1 MRALSASM
9 SLMGAIVGL
18 PLPQPVA
25 QRHALVENKTLA
37 APAAV
42 LLRHAF
48 EIAQD
53 TALEVIDFI
62 KSTREQIGAGFFA
75 ADTACA
81 EHRDPAVL
89 RGIEF
94 FCGEILE
101 LPKVPD
107 AGIDGAFKR
116 AHRNFEG
123 VAGVDDERVGLG
135 YQRVPVRRL
144 DIGADKLRRIDVGIP
159 ERDDFL

>member
-9 SLMGAIVGL
+9 SLMGAIVRL

-62 KSTREQIGAGFFA
+62 KSTREQIGAGLFA
-75 ADTACA
+75 ADPSGA
-81 EHRDPAVL
+81 EHSNPAML
-89 RGIEF
+89 RRVEF
-94 FCGEILE
+94 RCRKILE
-101 LPKVPD
+101 LAEVFD
-107 AGIDGAFKR
+107 VGIDRALKR
-116 AHRNFEG
+116 AHRHLEG
-123 VAGVDDERVGLG
+123 VAGVDD
-135 YQRVPVRRL
+135 
-144 DIGADKLRRIDVGIP
+144 
-159 ERDDFL
+159 